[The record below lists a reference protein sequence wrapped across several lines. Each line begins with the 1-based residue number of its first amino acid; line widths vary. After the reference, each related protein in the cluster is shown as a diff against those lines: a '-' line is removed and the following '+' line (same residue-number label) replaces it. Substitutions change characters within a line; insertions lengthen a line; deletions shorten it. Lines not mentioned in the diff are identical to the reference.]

1 MKYNDFKIFKF
12 STILKKINHIKDN
25 FIKGYKDIKS
35 IPSNIAEFFIP
46 FLKSIYNGINK
57 ILKFLLRDLIKIFK
71 SLIENIYSFFRA
83 IKYFNIRRYN
93 YSKIY
98 KFFYIKKYKY
108 AATYISSFLLLSISI
123 ILV

>member
-98 KFFYIKKYKY
+98 ILNGQSRNGTPRIKEVFINPKILKY
-108 AATYISSFLLLSISI
+108 
-123 ILV
+123 